1 MNGENF
7 RLKVETLEEAH
18 VPRAFWEF
26 GSDTFP
32 FSNAL
37 LMRLRPF
44 ATEQGI
50 KEALQ
55 GLTIFITGPPD
66 SGKTFLA
73 TCLLK
78 MFLCSP
84 QVRHG
89 YYTEP
94 MEATYLNAPANF
106 AEFES
111 NYGVDVLVL
120 DNLEPPPNDFD
131 KTKEAIS
138 RLFRLRKDHHGLFIV
153 VSPLNRHDLAAEFR
167 PVVGAVLE
175 QAVEIVCCEP
185 SGIQRRRMEARIA
198 KFTHSHE
205 A

>member
-1 MNGENF
+1 MKEQEL
-7 RLKVETLEEAH
+7 RLKVETLDDAH
-18 VPRAFWEF
+18 VPRAFWEL
-26 GSDTFP
+26 GTDTFP
-32 FSNAL
+32 FGKDL
-37 LMRLRPF
+37 LRRLRPL
-44 ATEQGI
+44 TSLQGI
-50 KEALQ
+50 NEALH
-55 GLTIFITGPPD
+55 GLTVFITGPPD

-78 MFLCSP
+78 TYLCSP

-106 AEFES
+106 GEFES

-138 RLFRLRKDHHGLFIV
+138 RLFRLRTDHHGLFIV

-167 PVVGAVLE
+167 PVVGAMLE
-175 QAVEIVCCEP
+175 QAVEIVCPTP
-185 SGIQRRRMEARIA
+185 SGVHQKRVEERIIR
-198 KFTHSHE
+198 FTHSHE
-205 A
+205 D